1 MSIYLE
7 NSARNLKNSVVVP
20 IFNSHKV
27 AKMLKIIHFLIK
39 SEQIEVQK
47 WLSTLITLENSPLH
61 TENVI
66 KVTKGHLKVI
76 QGHLKVMQPKLC
88 FSY

>member
-7 NSARNLKNSVVVP
+7 NSARNLKNSAVVP
-20 IFNSHKV
+20 IFNSRKV
-27 AKMLKIIHFLIK
+27 GKMLKIIHFLIK

-66 KVTKGHLKVI
+66 KVI
-76 QGHLKVMQPKLC
+76 QGH
-88 FSY
+88 